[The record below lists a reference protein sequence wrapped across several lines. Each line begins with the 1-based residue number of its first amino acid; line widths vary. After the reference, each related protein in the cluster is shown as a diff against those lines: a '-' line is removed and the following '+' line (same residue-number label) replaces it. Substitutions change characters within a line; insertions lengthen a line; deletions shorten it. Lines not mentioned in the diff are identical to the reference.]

1 MRIAVGMSGGVDSSV
16 AAALLK
22 QQGHEVVGVTMLIWE
37 GSKCCSGDALEHAEW
52 VANHLG
58 IEHKVYN
65 LINEFTEEVVNP
77 FVNSYMTGRTPNPCP
92 TCNYKMKFH
101 HLWNAVQNEMDVD
114 KMATGHYVRLNYNEA
129 AQRYQ
134 LYRGLDRN
142 KDQTYMFYR
151 LSQEQLS
158 GLIFPL
164 GSYPKAETRKMAA
177 ELGLDP
183 VINKPDSQDLC
194 FVGDS
199 LNDFWRNHYSA
210 KIQGGNIVDVDGKVL
225 GQHEGIV
232 HYTVG
237 QRKGLGLTSEKPL
250 YVLRIDADRNEVIV
264 GHREQTYAT
273 GLKAKG
279 INWSAITVPDGP
291 IEAYARIRYR
301 SDVSKA
307 RIEPTGPDTADIWF
321 EAPQGS
327 ISPGQITVF
336 YDEHDMLL
344 GGGVIDVPLSVQTAV
359 EAEALAT

>member
-22 QQGHEVVGVTMLIWE
+22 QAGHDVVGVTMLIWD
-37 GSKCCSGDALEHAEW
+37 GSKCCSGDAIEHAEW
-52 VANHLG
+52 VAQHLG

-65 LINEFTEEVVNP
+65 LIEEFTQEVVNP

-129 AQRYQ
+129 ADRYQ

-158 GLIFPL
+158 ELLFPL
-164 GSYPKAETRKMAA
+164 GHYSKAETRQMAKD
-177 ELGLDP
+177 LGLDP

-199 LNDFWRNHYSA
+199 LNDFWRNHYQQSIA
-210 KIQGGNIVDVDGKVL
+210 AGEIVDIDGKVL
-225 GQHEGIV
+225 GRHEGIV

-237 QRKGLGLTSEKPL
+237 QRKGLGIASEKPL
-250 YVLRIDADRNEVIV
+250 YVLSIDSERNRVIV
-264 GHREQTYAT
+264 GSKDQTYST
-273 GLKAKG
+273 GLIAKG
-279 INWSAITVPDGP
+279 INWSAIGGIEQP
-291 IEAYARIRYR
+291 IEAFVRIRYR
-301 SDVSKA
+301 SDVVKA
-307 RIEPTGPDTADIWF
+307 RIEPIDAESAKIWF
-321 EAPQGS
+321 EVPQGAV
-327 ISPGQITVF
+327 SPGQITVF
-336 YDEHDMLL
+336 YNADDMLL
-344 GGGVIDVPLSVQTAV
+344 GGGVIDK
-359 EAEALAT
+359 ALEPAFATV